1 MSYLVLAR
9 KHRPQTFDEVTG
21 QEHIT
26 GLLKKA
32 IQSSRIHHAYLFC
45 GPRGIGK
52 TSCARI
58 LAKSLNCEKGP
69 TLKPCGQCPAC
80 QEITRGSSLDVL
92 ENAGR
97 VRQFETDGVIKYEAT
112 A

>member
-9 KHRPQTFDEVTG
+9 KHRPQIFDEVVG

-32 IQSSRIHHAYLFC
+32 LKADRLAHAYLFS

-52 TSCARI
+52 PICARI
-58 LAKSLNCEKGP
+58 LAKSLNGEDGP
-69 TLKPCGQCPAC
+69 TSKLCGQRCA
-80 QEITRGSSLDVL
+80 
-92 ENAGR
+92 
-97 VRQFETDGVIKYEAT
+97 
-112 A
+112 

>member
-9 KHRPQTFDEVTG
+9 KHRPQIFDEVVG

-26 GLLKKA
+26 DLLKKA
-32 IQSSRIHHAYLFC
+32 IQLDRLTHAFLFC

-58 LAKSLNCEKGP
+58 LAKSLNCEQGP
-69 TLKPCGQCPAC
+69 TLKPCGKCCAC
-80 QEITRGSSLDVL
+80 SEITKGTSFDVL
-92 ENAGR
+92 EI
-97 VRQFETDGVIKYEAT
+97 DGASN
-112 A
+112 